1 MRQKERVMIL
11 IQDMDLQ
18 IAAMT
23 DLRSFHTKEQ
33 HRKVRCYRE
42 MNRIARKGQILFTG
56 SSLMEHF
63 PVTEYVQSSG
73 LDKIVY
79 NRGISGTTTDQFLEE
94 IDTVL
99 LDLEPAKVFI
109 NIGTNDINER
119 SDGEY
124 WQDHL
129 LKNYEEILRRMKQ
142 RLPGTEVYMMA
153 YYPVNEA
160 IMRTIGRKTIRTN
173 AALNDTNAKVAKLAE
188 KYGYTFIDVNDGLK
202 DAAGSLREDITV
214 EGLHIY
220 AGGYASVFEAL
231 KKYL

>member
-1 MRQKERVMIL
+1 MNQDILIKSMHDLQAFHQKEQR
-11 IQDMDLQ
+11 
-18 IAAMT
+18 
-23 DLRSFHTKEQ
+23 
-33 HRKVRCYRE
+33 RKVRCYRE

-63 PVTEYVQSSG
+63 PVTEYVQSAG

-99 LDLEPAKVFI
+99 FDLEPAKVFI
-109 NIGTNDINER
+109 NIGTNDIHER

-142 RLPGTEVYMMA
+142 RLPETDVYMMA

-160 IMRTIGRKTIRTN
+160 IMRATGRKSIRTN
-173 AALNDTNAKVAKLAE
+173 AALNDTNEKVAKLAK
-188 KYGYTFIDVNDGLK
+188 KYGYTFIDVNNGLK
-202 DAAGSLREDITV
+202 DAEGFLREDITV